1 MKIFKN
7 FLFLIMCLGAIFC
20 LISCDTLSGDKN
32 TTDEDDKS
40 VVEKI
45 DYTNYLSD
53 FSIKVKNNTSKKLV
67 AFKGSPSATNLLGG
81 IPAGPGNEHG
91 LKKDTTLFT
100 TSSDFVLFI
109 VTEED
114 YVKHVENLSVL
125 VNTPFARL
133 YAYYNNNAEN
143 NLIYE
148 ISGSLGGD
156 GSITLYNTSGFNVE
170 LRQDGLGG
178 SVLGYAAHNM
188 AQTTFAVNTGDYLL
202 FPVFRKFNVAR
213 NEIITVY
220 PKYSGGAADG
230 KACVENFTLE
240 AGSTS
245 KILRA
250 SDWIGDNM
258 VFSSGC
264 AYLLIQNNHKQGMQF
279 YDGGEI
285 VYTST
290 GGKNINSNK
299 SMMFQIDMPKKPG
312 SQDEYLSSQ
321 TFSQFSVGTALES
334 AKLPEFTF
342 ESDKIYTITITGTTV
357 YDITLSEIE
366 VTGEIDF
373 TSM

>member
-1 MKIFKN
+1 M
-7 FLFLIMCLGAIFC
+7 
-20 LISCDTLSGDKN
+20 
-32 TTDEDDKS
+32 
-40 VVEKI
+40 
-45 DYTNYLSD
+45 
-53 FSIKVKNNTSKKLV
+53 
-67 AFKGSPSATNLLGG
+67 
-81 IPAGPGNEHG
+81 
-91 LKKDTTLFT
+91 
-100 TSSDFVLFI
+100 
-109 VTEED
+109 
-114 YVKHVENLSVL
+114 